1 MIKQLST
8 PTASKLEP
16 EPDPVF
22 YLRNF
27 SNYLTPRT
35 GLFSVDTW
43 TLVAIYLR
51 NLLLNWIVLLP
62 LLIALLAIPDVWSA
76 VLLQPLAALTTRI
89 RPAAQN

>member
-1 MIKQLST
+1 M
-8 PTASKLEP
+8 EP
-16 EPDPVF
+16 EADPIF

-43 TLVAIYLR
+43 TLGAIYLR

-62 LLIALLAIPDVWSA
+62 LLIALLAVPRLVL
-76 VLLQPLAALTTRI
+76 VLLHPVPEYRHLGSARLAGWRAWLWR
-89 RPAAQN
+89 